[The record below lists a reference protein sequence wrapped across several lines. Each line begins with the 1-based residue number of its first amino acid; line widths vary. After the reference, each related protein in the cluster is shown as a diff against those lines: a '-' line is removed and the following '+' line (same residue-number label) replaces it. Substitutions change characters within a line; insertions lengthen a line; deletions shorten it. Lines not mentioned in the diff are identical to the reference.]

1 MRQSRKYRSPWAAML
16 WSLVLPGFGQL
27 YNRDYVIGIAL
38 IVLEFLINVK
48 ADLNLALLYS
58 FRGKLADAHEIG
70 NLGWGLFY
78 PSFYAFAMW
87 QALNYA
93 INFNK
98 HQQGNEGATRTY
110 LSGFFL
116 GLVIGMDFGLF
127 WHDSR
132 IADTVPLMD
141 YPVFNGLLFGLLF
154 GGIGHFLEKYLYRK
168 NKRPHTLN
176 E

>member
-1 MRQSRKYRSPWAAML
+1 MRLSRKYKSPCAAML

-27 YNRDYVIGIAL
+27 YNRDFINGFAMIL
-38 IVLEFLINVK
+38 LEFIINVK
-48 ADLNLALLYS
+48 ADLNLTLLFS
-58 FRGKLADAHEIG
+58 FRGKLAQAHEFG
-70 NLGWGLFY
+70 DLRWGLFY

-87 QALNYA
+87 QALNFA
-93 INFNK
+93 IDYNK
-98 HQQGNEGATRTY
+98 KQKGKGGANRTY

-132 IADTVPLMD
+132 LAHIVPLLD
-141 YPVFNGLLFGLLF
+141 YPVFNGLLWGLLL
-154 GGIGHFLEKYLYRK
+154 GAIGHFLEKNLYRK
-168 NKRPHTLN
+168 NKRPETLH

>member
-1 MRQSRKYRSPWAAML
+1 MRQKRKYRSPCAAML
-16 WSLVLPGFGQL
+16 WSLMLPGFGQL
-27 YNRDYVIGIAL
+27 YNRDFVTGFAL
-38 IVLEFLINVK
+38 IILEVIINVK

-58 FRGKLADAHEIG
+58 FRGKLIEAHEIG
-70 NLGWGLFY
+70 DLRWGLFY
-78 PSFYAFAMW
+78 PSFYCFAMW

-98 HQQGNEGATRTY
+98 QQLGDGGAVRTY

-116 GLVIGMDFGLF
+116 GLAIGMDFGLF

-132 IADTVPLMD
+132 VAGIFPLMD
-141 YPVFNGLLFGLLF
+141 YPVFNGLLFGLL
-154 GGIGHFLEKYLYRK
+154 IACLGHFLEKNLYRK
-168 NKRPHTLN
+168 NKRPQTMQ